1 MADKSLERQ
10 GQRLPWDTLWFVLA
24 AGSVALLFVGIGW
37 WITRKSESLYDSL
50 PDPQLAGFPALGGS
64 KLPLSNNRRTQA
76 AHFQVGARAR
86 QIIGH
91 STLTQRRIRIATDQ
105 PVRIGTS
112 PDIAQRPELGTP
124 VAAGNQ
130 PLDWGVV
137 GADEQLYAVV
147 APGGSVANLTVLMQ
161 ALS

>member
-1 MADKSLERQ
+1 MSAENEQR
-10 GQRLPWDTLWFVLA
+10 RLPWDTLWFVLA
-24 AGSVALLFVGIGW
+24 AGGVAMLFVGIGW
-37 WITRKSESLYDSL
+37 WFTRRAGSDSLYASL
-50 PDPQLAGFPALGGS
+50 PDPQLAGFPALGGT
-64 KLPLSNNRRTQA
+64 KPALSNNRRTQA
-76 AHFQVGARAR
+76 AHFQVGTSAR

-91 STLTQRRIRIATDQ
+91 STLAQRRIRIATDQ

-161 ALS
+161 AGG